1 LFCRQRPLSEPHCH
15 IVIVGAGHAGGRAAE
30 ALRAAGFTGQVTLI
44 GSETHLPYERP
55 PLSKDLLAGKI
66 TPDRT
71 YIKPAAFYEEAKIE
85 LRLGATVA
93 EIDRT
98 AQRLRLA
105 EGGTMPYDKLLL
117 TTGARPRRL
126 AVPGSEDAPVFYLRD
141 IDDALALRQAIG
153 PGKHLAV
160 VGAGFIGLEAAAI
173 ARRLDCTVTVIELA
187 QTPLARV
194 AAPEIGGFFA
204 DLHRRN
210 GVDLRTGQ
218 SVNAIDAWDG
228 KIAVA
233 TSTGSAL
240 MADALLVGIGAV
252 PNTELARA
260 AGLVVDDGIV
270 VDQFG
275 FTMDPNIFAAG
286 DVTRHFNPL
295 LGRSVRLEA
304 WQNAQNQ
311 AIAVAKIMAGGETP
325 YAELPWFWSDQ
336 YDVNF
341 QTAGAP
347 ERWDQL
353 VWRGKAEDGR
363 FTLFYL
369 DGGVPV
375 AGATVNNARD
385 MRFVK
390 LLVTQGKPVDAAR
403 LGDPAV
409 KLQDL
414 CPR

>member
-1 LFCRQRPLSEPHCH
+1 MFPATPVSEPPCH
-15 IVIVGAGHAGGRAAE
+15 IVIVGAGHSGGRAAE
-30 ALRAAGFTGQVTLI
+30 ALRAAGFGGKITLV
-44 GSETHLPYERP
+44 GSESHPPYERP

-66 TPDRT
+66 TADRT
-71 YIKPAAFYEEAKIE
+71 YLKPAAFYAESGIE
-85 LRLGATVA
+85 LRLGATVT
-93 EIDRT
+93 EIDRA

-105 EGGTMPYDKLLL
+105 DGGTMPYDKLLL

-126 AVPGSEDAPVFYLRD
+126 AIPGGEGAPIFYLRD
-141 IDDALALRQAIG
+141 IDDAMALRQAIG
-153 PGKHLAV
+153 AGKHLV
-160 VGAGFIGLEAAAI
+160 VIGAGFIGLEGAAI
-173 ARRLDCTVTVIELA
+173 ARRLDCAVTVIELA
-187 QTPLARV
+187 ATPLARV
-194 AAPEIGGFFA
+194 AASEIGEFFA
-204 DLHRRN
+204 ALHRRN
-210 GVDLRTGQ
+210 GVDLRTGA
-218 SVNAIDAWDG
+218 SVTAIDAKDG
-228 KIAVA
+228 KVAVA
-233 TSTGSAL
+233 TSTGEAL
-240 MADALLVGIGAV
+240 VADAVLVGIGAV

-275 FTMDPNIFAAG
+275 FTADPNVFAAG

-311 AIAVAKIMAGGETP
+311 AIAVAKVMAGGETP

-336 YDVNF
+336 YDINF

-347 ERWDQL
+347 LRWEQL
-353 VWRGKAEDGR
+353 VWRGRPEDGR

-385 MRFVK
+385 MRFIK
-390 LLVTQGKPVDAAR
+390 LLVAQGKPVDPAR